1 MIFLGAKILPPS
13 SLLNILL
20 QNCFARKSLIIT
32 QIFQRQ
38 QNKLKFL
45 IYSTCKCSPSQKY
58 CSPGFDFDEKLSVI
72 FNKAISLACTS
83 IDKIAVQSP
92 QGCVNFQLVPRLF
105 PKDGRFGPY
114 FKIST
119 GGDIATVAPYATLC
133 PCLHM
138 ENLFAIFGF
147 GKGIG

>member
-1 MIFLGAKILPPS
+1 M
-13 SLLNILL
+13 
-20 QNCFARKSLIIT
+20 LIIT
-32 QIFQRQ
+32 QIFQRL
-38 QNKLKFL
+38 QNKLKFV

-72 FNKAISLACTS
+72 FNKATSLACAS

-119 GGDIATVAPYATLC
+119 CGDIATVAPYATLC

-138 ENLFAIFGF
+138 ENNVIESMVLVKVLGESVKKGKFVIKIFF
-147 GKGIG
+147 R